1 MSSFLTQDQVAD
13 KVFLVVVPARLL
25 SAELCRRREG
35 LTTQQVQSC
44 CQSLSPPSV
53 LRGPGSCGQAGPH
66 ASQVHVVDPFLRALH
81 PSALSG
87 AALAYTGGRLPTS
100 TPPPHRCTRAGAEGL
115 CPEDGGSTHGSG
127 SPAYGPQ
134 WPRLPLGGFIL
145 FVFKNNESVSTRESL
160 TNLAVVP

>member
-100 TPPPHRCTRAGAEGL
+100 TPPPTAAPGREQRACALRTGGARTAQVRPRTDLSG
-115 CPEDGGSTHGSG
+115 HGS
-127 SPAYGPQ
+127 
-134 WPRLPLGGFIL
+134 L
-145 FVFKNNESVSTRESL
+145 
-160 TNLAVVP
+160 